1 MACEIAHVLARHT
14 YPVQFTLWTDIF
26 FDVAEKATSIAIMSA
41 THGVVAISGQGWM
54 KWAYVELADLD
65 ALDREYSSQEERE
78 ATMIAMLIMERAR
91 YSPEAMRTFW
101 QRVEQD
107 DGLRNKA
114 KRLRRDLSA
123 QERTRILDE
132 LLPLTPT
139 EIEVNIPGD
148 MQTSQ
153 RDFNA
158 VMHTIQ

>member
-1 MACEIAHVLARHT
+1 MT
-14 YPVQFTLWTDIF
+14 
-26 FDVAEKATSIAIMSA
+26 A
-41 THGVVAISGQGWM
+41 THGMVAISGQGWM

-65 ALDREYSSQEERE
+65 ALDREYSTLEERE
-78 ATMIAMLIMERAR
+78 AVMIATLLMERAN

-107 DGLRNKA
+107 EDLNKNA

-123 QERTRILDE
+123 QERTQILE
-132 LLPLTPT
+132 EVLPQAPT
-139 EIEVNIPGD
+139 ETEVNLSND

-158 VMHTIQ
+158 VNQSIQ